1 LENALRPVEKYALRF
16 REEIEPVWT
25 KEASEAW
32 RRQMLE
38 NANQREWD
46 LEELQRRKEQME
58 REMDES
64 QDLVLVRE
72 ICIYCTCWLYSLCN
86 FQYRQHYENSC
97 SYNFEC

>member
-1 LENALRPVEKYALRF
+1 MEKYALRF

-46 LEELQRRKEQME
+46 MEELQRRKEQME

-64 QDLVLVRE
+64 QDLVLAAPSSGSSQVEKKRTVR
-72 ICIYCTCWLYSLCN
+72 IYVVCTFFK
-86 FQYRQHYENSC
+86 FQ
-97 SYNFEC
+97 